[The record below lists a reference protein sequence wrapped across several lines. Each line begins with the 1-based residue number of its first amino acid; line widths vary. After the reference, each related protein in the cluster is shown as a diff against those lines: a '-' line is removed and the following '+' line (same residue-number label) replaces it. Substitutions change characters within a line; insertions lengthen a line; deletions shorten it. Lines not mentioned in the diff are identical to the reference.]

1 MTEPTNAQKEAA
13 RQARNA
19 YLRAWRR
26 KNPDKV
32 KEMHEKYWLKKA
44 EREAAKLEEE
54 EATA

>member
-32 KEMHEKYWLKKA
+32 KAMHEKYWIKKA

-54 EATA
+54 EARA

>member
-19 YLRAWRR
+19 YLREWRR
-26 KNPDKV
+26 KNPDKN
-32 KEMHEKYWLKKA
+32 KEYIERYWTKRA

-54 EATA
+54 EARA